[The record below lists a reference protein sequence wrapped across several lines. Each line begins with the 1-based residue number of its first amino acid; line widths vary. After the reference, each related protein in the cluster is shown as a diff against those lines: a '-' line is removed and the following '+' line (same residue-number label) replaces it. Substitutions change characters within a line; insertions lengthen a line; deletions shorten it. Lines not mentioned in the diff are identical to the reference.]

1 MSLLGI
7 LVALIIVGV
16 LIWAISKVLGVIP
29 IPEPFKT
36 IIWVIVVVIA
46 VFVFLDLSGLY
57 VTNMSSILVR

>member
-7 LVALIIVGV
+7 LVALIVIAV
-16 LIWAISKVLGVIP
+16 LLWAINAILRVVP
-29 IPEPFKT
+29 IPEPFRT

-57 VTNMSSILVR
+57 SFTAVRIR

>member
-1 MSLLGI
+1 MSLIGI

-16 LIWAISKVLGVIP
+16 LLWAINAILGVVP

-46 VFVFLDLSGLY
+46 VLSFVEISGLY
-57 VTNMSSILVR
+57 HFNLSR